1 MGMKNTILLSLM
13 VLIPFTAL
21 ASTCYELIELRD
33 RLENIKDH
41 VEYGEINEIED
52 EVDMALDIIDR
63 DLIN

>member
-1 MGMKNTILLSLM
+1 MKNTILLSLM

-21 ASTCYELIELRD
+21 ASTCYELLELRE

-52 EVDMALDIIDR
+52 EVDMALDMIDMG
-63 DLIN
+63 LIN